1 MLLIMAS
8 LSPLSTASGG
18 RYVMGNVVDD
28 ASVIDV
34 DIGFSDEDEDD
45 DDDDFNVSL
54 TKGVP
59 CVVVVVVVGNLNLT
73 VFISSSFLSSSICS
87 SISLFLEFSVAS
99 FFVRVSTFI
108 NSK

>member
-18 RYVMGNVVDD
+18 RYAMGNVVDD

-34 DIGFSDEDEDD
+34 DIGFSDEDDD

>member
-28 ASVIDV
+28 ASVID
-34 DIGFSDEDEDD
+34 IGFSDEDDDD